1 MLSAAFIRSDVSY
14 KAITS
19 NYKSFCYNLKAT
31 DLKGKAVCLSAAA
44 FDRYIDWYA
53 GHSVRDA
60 IIYIGSLPPRSPTR
74 LDRWPQDKMS
84 EEVHYLD
91 THF

>member
-1 MLSAAFIRSDVSY
+1 MLSAAFVVLY
-14 KAITS
+14 KAIAS
-19 NYKSFCYNLKAT
+19 NCKSFCYNLKAT